1 MSTSERAFNQV
12 KAILNKLDR
21 SIDEAREKRTRV
33 GGVGNGPLSSAPSP
47 APAPIRPAA
56 AAPQPAPAP
65 APSVFGRAQPMPP
78 RPVNAATPRYG
89 T

>member
-21 SIDEAREKRTRV
+21 SIDEAREKRTRP
-33 GGVGNGPLSSAPSP
+33 GGTAPPPPARPAAP
-47 APAPIRPAA
+47 APAPAPAA
-56 AAPQPAPAP
+56 

-78 RPVNAATPRYG
+78 RPNAATPRYG